1 MDPYLGEIRL
11 FGGNFAPYGWARCD
25 GQLLP
30 ISENDALYTLIGTT
44 YGGDG
49 ESTFAVPDLRG
60 RWPVGIGTSAG
71 RTMPLGEQG
80 GSETVTLAPA
90 QMPQHTHAALGSAAA
105 ATTGDPAG
113 AVWAASTGPAFAVPS
128 GALTTTMAPGALTM
142 AGGSQPHENR
152 PPFGVVLYAISLVGV
167 FPTQA

>member
-25 GQLLP
+25 GQLLR

-49 ESTFAVPDLRG
+49 VSTFAVPDLRG
-60 RWPVGIGTSAG
+60 RWPVGVGMLAG
-71 RTMPLGEQG
+71 QTVELGERG
-80 GSETVTLAPA
+80 GAETVTLLPA
-90 QMPQHTHAALGSAAA
+90 QIPSHTHTALGSAAA

-128 GALTTTMAPGALTM
+128 GALPTTMAPGVLTS
-142 AGGSQPHENR
+142 AGGTEPHENR
-152 PPFGVVLYAISLVGV
+152 PPFTVVLYAISLFGL
-167 FPTQA
+167 FPTQT